1 MFKVKTVHLKAPS
14 GSGKTAFCGKDEPT
28 DIISD
33 NILEITCETCIKE
46 MKDAITSSSA
56 KN

>member
-33 NILEITCETCIKE
+33 NLVEITCKTCIKE